1 MSSVSG
7 GGFGSGAGSVN
18 SRNLNSNI
26 RTDQAFQLHPEVSA
40 PVKSPSTEGVK
51 GPDSQVAT
59 QQAKDVQTQPT
70 IVKSLSTKDIIQQLA
85 NIKVPVNN
93 HNQELALLMAA
104 HGVEISE
111 DSFASINKLLKGKKS
126 KAAQESAVLLV
137 SKGLGESADDVD
149 LLAQMFNKNSTI
161 TKSLQNLNQMQG
173 KMMNLL
179 NQQLKGNPSLQS
191 FASIFADFS
200 DQLKKLR
207 KVSDGNSLLT
217 NQAEL
222 MDDMLAMSGFL
233 KGMASKLNINSK
245 VLLNYLKELNN
256 LKQNLLG
263 QFILSQDSI
272 KQPLG
277 LLESFHYFQIPNPLA
292 AQAVI
297 EMLLRKQTNQ
307 SSKKSKKKQDENN
320 QEKVIITLD
329 TEAMGTITVMIVVMG
344 FKVWCTVYSDKES
357 GVNHINA
364 FRNELSENL
373 KKYQYKLEDFKTTR
387 KKINI
392 KKFIAPSQDIA
403 NVKRVQ
409 TEI

>member
-51 GPDSQVAT
+51 GPDSVPA
-59 QQAKDVQTQPT
+59 QQTKDVQSQPT

-111 DSFASINKLLKGKKS
+111 DSFGLINKLLKGKKS

-137 SKGLGESADDVD
+137 SKGLGESTDNVD
-149 LLAQMFNKNSTI
+149 LLAKIFNKNSTI

-179 NQQLKGNPSLQS
+179 SQQLKGNPSLQS
-191 FASIFADFS
+191 FVSIFGDFS

-233 KGMASKLNINSK
+233 KRYLNK
-245 VLLNYLKELNN
+245 
-256 LKQNLLG
+256 
-263 QFILSQDSI
+263 
-272 KQPLG
+272 
-277 LLESFHYFQIPNPLA
+277 
-292 AQAVI
+292 I
-297 EMLLRKQTNQ
+297 E
-307 SSKKSKKKQDENN
+307 
-320 QEKVIITLD
+320 
-329 TEAMGTITVMIVVMG
+329 
-344 FKVWCTVYSDKES
+344 
-357 GVNHINA
+357 
-364 FRNELSENL
+364 
-373 KKYQYKLEDFKTTR
+373 YK
-387 KKINI
+387 
-392 KKFIAPSQDIA
+392 
-403 NVKRVQ
+403 
-409 TEI
+409 